1 MADATDVWKP
11 NFLTPKL
18 SNFLTPLI
26 LLTETQY
33 NPPVSYFW
41 HAARA
46 ESLLVERHEN
56 YIKQSYRNRCHV
68 LTAQGVQP
76 LSVPVIRGNSK
87 DKTLIT
93 DIEIDYFQKWHN
105 VHWRTI
111 QAAYGR
117 APYFEFYSDYLK
129 EVYERRPKY
138 LFQLNMDLLR
148 LYLKLL
154 KLNKPLH
161 FTEEYQAL
169 QSENVLDLRNGIHP
183 KIHPDILHVKPYTQ
197 VFGKQFAPELS
208 IIDLL
213 FTQGPASHLY
223 LQ

>member
-1 MADATDVWKP
+1 M
-11 NFLTPKL
+11 L
-18 SNFLTPLI
+18 
-26 LLTETQY
+26 LLTEIMY

-41 HAARA
+41 HALQA
-46 ESLLVERHEN
+46 ERLQLEAHEN

-76 LSVPVIRGNSK
+76 LSVPVVKGNSQV
-87 DKTLIT
+87 KTLIT
-93 DIEIDYFQKWHN
+93 QIEIDYSQKWQQ

-129 EVYERRPKY
+129 AVYDQQHKF
-138 LFQLNMDLLR
+138 LFELNVDLLK

-154 KLNKPLH
+154 KLNRNVD
-161 FTEEYQAL
+161 FTAFYQVEAP
-169 QSENVLDLRNGIHP
+169 SSVHDMRNRIHP
-183 KIHPDILHVKPYTQ
+183 KIYPDNLHVKPYMQ
-197 VFGKQFAPELS
+197 VFGKQFVPELS

-213 FTQGPASHLY
+213 FTQGPASLSY

>member
-1 MADATDVWKP
+1 M
-11 NFLTPKL
+11 
-18 SNFLTPLI
+18 

-33 NPPVSYFW
+33 NPPVAFFW
-41 HAARA
+41 HAIRS
-46 ESLLVERHEN
+46 ESIQIEAHEN

-76 LSVPVIRGNSK
+76 LSIPVRHGNSK
-87 DKTLIT
+87 IKTPVT
-93 DIEIDYFQKWHN
+93 EIEIDYSQKWQL

-117 APYFEFYSDYLK
+117 APYFEFYSDYIK
-129 EVYERRPKY
+129 AIYERQPKY
-138 LFQLNMDLLR
+138 LFELNVELLK

-154 KLNKPLH
+154 KLSRPLN
-161 FTEEYQAL
+161 FTEVYQTEAPA
-169 QSENVLDLRNGIHP
+169 NVLDLRNRIHP
-183 KIHPDILHVKPYTQ
+183 KIYPDNLHVKPYTQ

-213 FTQGPASHLY
+213 FTQGPASLSY

>member
-1 MADATDVWKP
+1 M
-11 NFLTPKL
+11 
-18 SNFLTPLI
+18 I

-33 NPPVSYFW
+33 NPPIQYFW
-41 HAARA
+41 HALRS
-46 ESLLVERHEN
+46 ESIQVEAHEN

-76 LSVPVIRGNSK
+76 LSVPVLRGNSK
-87 DKTLIT
+87 TKIPIQE
-93 DIEIDYFQKWHN
+93 IEIDYRQKWQL

-117 APYFEFYSDYLK
+117 APYFEFYSDYLQ
-129 EVYERRPKY
+129 EVYERQPKF
-138 LFQLNMDLLR
+138 LFELNIELLK

-154 KLNKPLH
+154 KLNRPLIY
-161 FTEEYQAL
+161 TDAYQA
-169 QSENVLDLRNGIHP
+169 QAPENVLDLRNRIHP
-183 KIHPDILHVKPYTQ
+183 KISTDNLHVKPYTQ
-197 VFGKQFAPELS
+197 VFGKQFVQELS

-213 FTQGPASHLY
+213 FTQGPASISY

>member
-1 MADATDVWKP
+1 MV
-11 NFLTPKL
+11 
-18 SNFLTPLI
+18 
-26 LLTETQY
+26 LLTEAQY
-33 NPPVSYFW
+33 NPPLSYFW
-41 HAARA
+41 HAIRA
-46 ESLLVERHEN
+46 ESLMVERHEN

-76 LSVPVIRGNSK
+76 LSIPVLRGNSK

-93 DIEIDYFQKWHN
+93 DIEIDYSQKWYN

-129 EVYERRPKY
+129 EVYERQPKY
-138 LFQLNMDLLR
+138 LFQLNVDLLR

-154 KLNKPLH
+154 KLNKSLI
-161 FTEEYQAL
+161 FTESYQA
-169 QSENVLDLRNGIHP
+169 EHANNVLDLRNRLHP
-183 KIHPDILHVKPYTQ
+183 KIYPDNLHVKPYTQ
-197 VFGKQFAPELS
+197 VFGKQFASELS

-213 FTQGPASHLY
+213 FTQGPTSLTY

>member
-1 MADATDVWKP
+1 M
-11 NFLTPKL
+11 
-18 SNFLTPLI
+18 I
-26 LLTETQY
+26 LLTETLY

-41 HAARA
+41 QAVRA
-46 ESLLVERHEN
+46 DSLLVERHEN

-76 LSVPVIRGNSK
+76 LSVPVLRGSSK

-93 DIEIDYFQKWHN
+93 EIEIDYTQKWHK

-111 QAAYGR
+111 QTAYGR
-117 APYFEFYSDYLK
+117 APYFEFYSDYLRA
-129 EVYERRPKY
+129 VYERRPKY
-138 LFQLNMDLLR
+138 LFQLNVDLLR

-154 KLNKPLH
+154 KLNKPLS
-161 FTEEYQAL
+161 FTEAYQPTGAAD
-169 QSENVLDLRNGIHP
+169 VLDLRNRIHP
-183 KIHPDILHVKPYTQ
+183 KIYPDILHVKPYTQ

>member
-1 MADATDVWKP
+1 M
-11 NFLTPKL
+11 
-18 SNFLTPLI
+18 I
-26 LLTETQY
+26 LLTEAIY

-56 YIKQSYRNRCHV
+56 YTKQSYRNRCHV

-76 LSVPVIRGNSK
+76 LSVPVLRGSSK

-93 DIEIDYFQKWHN
+93 DIEIDYTQKWHN

-129 EVYERRPKY
+129 EVYGRRPKF
-138 LFQLNMDLLR
+138 LFQLNMDLLQ

-154 KLNKPLH
+154 RLDKPLQ
-161 FTEEYQAL
+161 FTEAYEAGWP
-169 QSENVLDLRNGIHP
+169 EDVLDLRNRIHP
-183 KIHPDILHVKPYTQ
+183 KIIPDNLHVKPYTQ
-197 VFGKQFAPELS
+197 VFGKQFVPELS

>member
-1 MADATDVWKP
+1 MY
-11 NFLTPKL
+11 
-18 SNFLTPLI
+18 
-26 LLTETQY
+26 LLTEAFY

-41 HAARA
+41 HAIRS
-46 ESLLVERHEN
+46 ESLVVERHEN

-76 LSVPVIRGNSK
+76 LIVPVLRGSSK

-93 DIEIDYFQKWHN
+93 DIKIDYTQKWHN
-105 VHWRTI
+105 VHWRTL

-117 APYFEFYSDYLK
+117 APYFEFYSDYIQ
-129 EVYERRPKY
+129 EVYERKPKY

-148 LYLKLL
+148 LYLTLL
-154 KLNKPLH
+154 KLNKPLL
-161 FTEEYQAL
+161 FTETYEAEQPG
-169 QSENVLDLRNGIHP
+169 SVLDLRNRIHP
-183 KIHPDILHVKPYTQ
+183 KIYPDNLHVNSYTQ
-197 VFGKQFAPELS
+197 VFGKQFVPELS

>member
-1 MADATDVWKP
+1 M
-11 NFLTPKL
+11 
-18 SNFLTPLI
+18 I
-26 LLTETQY
+26 LLTEAQY

-41 HAARA
+41 HALRA
-46 ESLLVERHEN
+46 ESLLLEQHEN
-56 YIKQSYRNRCHV
+56 YMKQSYRNRCHV
-68 LTAQGVQP
+68 QTPQGVQA
-76 LSVPVIRGNSK
+76 LSVPVVRGSSQQ
-87 DKTLIT
+87 KTLIT
-93 DIEIDYFQKWHN
+93 DIEIDYTQKWYN

-129 EVYERRPKY
+129 EVYERCPKY
-138 LFQLNMDLLR
+138 LFQLNTDLLR

-154 KLNKPLH
+154 KLNKPIG
-161 FTEEYQAL
+161 FTESYQDS
-169 QSENVLDLRNGIHP
+169 QGESVLDMRNRIHP
-183 KIHPDILHVKPYTQ
+183 KIYPDNLHVKPYTQ

-213 FTQGPASHLY
+213 FTQGPTSLSY